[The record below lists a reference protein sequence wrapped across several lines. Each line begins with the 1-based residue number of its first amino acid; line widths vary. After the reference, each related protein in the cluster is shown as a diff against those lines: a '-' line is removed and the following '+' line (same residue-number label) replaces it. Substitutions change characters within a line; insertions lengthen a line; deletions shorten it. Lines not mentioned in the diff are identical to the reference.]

1 MPKTNQNL
9 SQSNIIRNNLG
20 QFVKRCGSI
29 IHYKNDSDLNCKSL
43 IDIKRGKTV
52 SAKDVQ
58 RLKYKG
64 IITKSISFIC
74 KSCLERCKESGK
86 IQEDVEAKNSS
97 ESCSGDIDHSCNVDM
112 QLGSAT
118 EITSNAKTLFL
129 NQSENLKLDNLID
142 FDTRKWLQQK
152 PVSLVI
158 SVADLCN
165 ITLILLQIKS

>member
-1 MPKTNQNL
+1 
-9 SQSNIIRNNLG
+9 
-20 QFVKRCGSI
+20 
-29 IHYKNDSDLNCKSL
+29 
-43 IDIKRGKTV
+43 
-52 SAKDVQ
+52 
-58 RLKYKG
+58 
-64 IITKSISFIC
+64 
-74 KSCLERCKESGK
+74 
-86 IQEDVEAKNSS
+86 
-97 ESCSGDIDHSCNVDM
+97 M

-142 FDTRKWLQQK
+142 FDARKWLQQK